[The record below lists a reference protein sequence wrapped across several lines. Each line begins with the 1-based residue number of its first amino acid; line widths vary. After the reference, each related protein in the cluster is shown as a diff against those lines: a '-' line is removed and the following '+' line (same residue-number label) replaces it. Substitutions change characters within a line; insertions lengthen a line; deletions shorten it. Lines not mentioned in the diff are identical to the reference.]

1 MMIELIKV
9 VKTIDIT
16 NMSEEELKKI
26 LKYADEN
33 ELVIRMLVQ
42 GDKKCQ
48 YL

>member
-1 MMIELIKV
+1 MMIELIKI

-33 ELVIRMLVQ
+33 ELVIRMLV
-42 GDKKCQ
+42 
-48 YL
+48 

>member
-9 VKTIDIT
+9 VKTVDIT

-26 LKYADEN
+26 LEYADEN

-42 GDKKCQ
+42 GDKK
-48 YL
+48 

>member
-9 VKTIDIT
+9 VKIIDIT

-26 LKYADEN
+26 LEYADEN

-42 GDKKCQ
+42 GDKK
-48 YL
+48 